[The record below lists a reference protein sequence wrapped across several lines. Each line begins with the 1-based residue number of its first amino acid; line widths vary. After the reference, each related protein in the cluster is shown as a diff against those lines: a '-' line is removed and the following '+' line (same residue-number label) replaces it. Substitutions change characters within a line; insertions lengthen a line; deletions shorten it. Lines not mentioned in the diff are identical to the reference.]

1 MAGFY
6 TIAHINTS
14 KPHHSTRRTVRNS
27 ILLSLIII
35 LLTGCTLQVPLAV
48 PVAGPKPLTA
58 VAEQPVTVI
67 QLLGPLAKRRAQLS
81 GLAWYGDYL
90 ILLPQYPDRFE
101 DQLFYLEKEHIVSFL
116 RGDTHEPLTPQPI
129 PLIVDDLIAQI
140 PGFQG
145 FEAIL
150 FAGDRAFLTIEAEA
164 DQQMV
169 GYLVSGI
176 ITPNL
181 GELRLDPKLI
191 TPIAPQTN
199 LLNLSDETIL
209 FDGEHIVTIYEGNG
223 SIINGSPVAHL
234 FNPHDLQLLGTIP
247 FPHIDYRITDAT
259 SLDNANRFWAIN
271 NFSLSNSALK
281 LGLDPLATKYG
292 VGPTHRAS
300 PFVERLVEF
309 QFSTTGIT
317 LVDAPPVQLQ
327 LLDDAAR
334 NWEGI
339 VRLES
344 PEFSGFLLVT
354 DNRPE
359 TILAFVPTPR

>member
-1 MAGFY
+1 M
-6 TIAHINTS
+6 
-14 KPHHSTRRTVRNS
+14 
-27 ILLSLIII
+27 
-35 LLTGCTLQVPLAV
+35 

-58 VAEQPVTVI
+58 ISEQPVTVI
-67 QLLGPLAKRRAQLS
+67 ELRGPLSRRKAQLS

-101 DQLFYLEKEHIVSFL
+101 NQLFYLEKQQIISFL
-116 RGDTHEPLTPQPI
+116 WGDTHEPLRPQPI
-129 PLIVDDLIAQI
+129 PLIAGDLLAQI

-150 FAGDRAFLTIEAEA
+150 FTGARVFLTIEAEA

-169 GYLVSGI
+169 GYLVSGM

-181 GELRLDPKLI
+181 SELRLDPKLM

-209 FDGEHIVTIYEGNG
+209 SDGEHIVTIYEGNG
-223 SIINGSPVAHL
+223 AIINGSPVAHL
-234 FNPHDLQLLGTIP
+234 FNPQDLQPLGTIP

-259 SLDNANRFWAIN
+259 ALDNANRFWAIN

-281 LGLDPLATKYG
+281 LGPDPLATQYG
-292 VGPTHRAS
+292 IGPTHAAS

-309 QFSTTGIT
+309 QYSTTGIT
-317 LVDAPPVQLQ
+317 LVDTPPLQLQ

-339 VRLES
+339 ARLES
-344 PEFSGFLLVT
+344 PEFAGFLLVT

-359 TILAFVPTPR
+359 TILAFVPQPH